1 MPWLLLSP
9 RRLQGHSYGIPTIGD
24 PATSE
29 PLPTGSDIALVK
41 LWTRSHQ
48 SHLGLRWFLAHN
60 FAPTHEPPDETPI
73 PKPADR
79 FHHVDGLRK
88 NRMFFARD

>member
-1 MPWLLLSP
+1 MEY
-9 RRLQGHSYGIPTIGD
+9 RTIGD

-48 SHLGLRWFLAHN
+48 SHLGLGGSS
-60 FAPTHEPPDETPI
+60 PI
-73 PKPADR
+73 
-79 FHHVDGLRK
+79 VSLS
-88 NRMFFARD
+88 